1 VLLELISVEVLEKVF
16 TPNPGVEEAPS
27 IPRPKG
33 ELGFCPYELVVCPKA
48 EPVRP
53 IEGAL
58 DWNYGDD

>member
-1 VLLELISVEVLEKVF
+1 MLEKVF